1 MPIPNHGIILSF
13 EYIILAVRAYPISQ
27 HSQTEFPRVESEM
40 GFQPEEL
47 RPVLNEMLT
56 RATTGIPAD
65 ILGAVKEAHVHETKE
80 FAKKQLEAILNSANL
95 SFEKHLPLC
104 QDTGLVT
111 LFISGE
117 LMSHV
122 KEVETALNSAVEG
135 LTAAGGM
142 RANVVNP
149 LTRKNTGT
157 NTGLNQPEVLLDKTE
172 KKTAMKMILKGA
184 GSENFTN
191 LKMMVPTASRQ
202 DILKHIL
209 QTVID
214 AGGKT
219 CPPNTLGIG
228 IGGSAIQAMF
238 NSKVALLRKVGER
251 NPDPE
256 VAQFETSIVKA
267 TNELGIGTM
276 GLGGDTTVLDAHIET
291 AGTHTAALPIA
302 ISFGCWAN
310 RVSEA
315 ELKGGRF
322 EIVR

>member
-1 MPIPNHGIILSF
+1 M
-13 EYIILAVRAYPISQ
+13 
-27 HSQTEFPRVESEM
+27 
-40 GFQPEEL
+40 
-47 RPVLNEMLT
+47 RPVLDEMLVRVT
-56 RATTGIPAD
+56 RGIPSD
-65 ILGAVKEAHVHETKE
+65 ILSAVKEAHVRETKE
-80 FAKKQLEAILNSANL
+80 LAKKQLEAILNSANL
-95 SFEKHLPLC
+95 SYERHLPLC

-111 LFISGE
+111 LFVSGE
-117 LMSHV
+117 LMQHV
-122 KEVETALNSAVEG
+122 AEVEDALKSAVEN
-135 LTAAGGM
+135 LTANGGM

-157 NTGLNQPEVLLDKTE
+157 NTGLNQPEVLLDKSTKE
-172 KKTAMKMILKGA
+172 TAVKMILKGA
-184 GSENFTN
+184 GSENFTS

-202 DILKHIL
+202 DILKYIL

-219 CPPNTLGIG
+219 CPPNILGIG

-238 NSKVALLRKVGER
+238 NSKLALLRKVGAR

-256 VAQFETSIVKA
+256 VAQFETKA
-267 TNELGIGTM
+267 LAAANELGIGTM
-276 GLGGDTTVLDAHIET
+276 GLGGDTTVLDVHVET
-291 AGTHTAALPIA
+291 AGTHTACLPVA

-315 ELKGGRF
+315 KLRDGRF

>member
-1 MPIPNHGIILSF
+1 M
-13 EYIILAVRAYPISQ
+13 EYRAQ
-27 HSQTEFPRVESEM
+27 
-40 GFQPEEL
+40 EL
-47 RPVLNEMLT
+47 RPVLDEMLLRVT
-56 RATTGIPAD
+56 RGIPSD
-65 ILGAVKEAHVHETKE
+65 ILSAIKEAHVRETRE
-80 FAKKQLEAILNSANL
+80 LAKKQLEAILNSANL
-95 SFEKHLPLC
+95 SYERHLPLC

-111 LFISGE
+111 LFVSGE
-117 LMSHV
+117 LMQHLA
-122 KEVETALNSAVEG
+122 EVEDTLKSAVEG
-135 LTAAGGM
+135 LTANGGM

-157 NTGLNQPEVLLDKTE
+157 NTGLNQPEVLLDKNTKE
-172 KKTAMKMILKGA
+172 TTVKMILKGA
-184 GSENFTN
+184 GSENFTS

-202 DILKHIL
+202 DILKYVL

-219 CPPNTLGIG
+219 CPPNILGIG

-238 NSKVALLRKVGER
+238 NSKLALLRKVGAR

-256 VAQFETSIVKA
+256 AAQFEVSILA
-267 TNELGIGTM
+267 AANELGIGTM
-276 GLGGDTTVLDAHIET
+276 GLGGDTTVLDVHVET
-291 AGTHTAALPIA
+291 AGTHTACLPVA

-315 ELKGGRF
+315 KLRDGRF

>member
-1 MPIPNHGIILSF
+1 MRF
-13 EYIILAVRAYPISQ
+13 MVQ
-27 HSQTEFPRVESEM
+27 
-40 GFQPEEL
+40 EL
-47 RPVLNEMLT
+47 RPVLSNMLA
-56 RATTGIPAD
+56 RVTTGIPPD
-65 ILGAVKEAHVHETKE
+65 ILTAIKEAHAQETKE
-80 FAKKQLEAILNSANL
+80 PAKKQLEAILNSANL
-95 SFEKHLPLC
+95 SYERHLPLC

-117 LMSHV
+117 LIGHV
-122 KEVETALNSAVEG
+122 QDVEHALISAIEE
-135 LTAAGGM
+135 LTSKGGM
-142 RANVVNP
+142 RANVVDP

-157 NTGLNQPEVLLDKTE
+157 NTGLNQPEVLIDKTTS
-172 KKTAMKMILKGA
+172 KTSVKMILKGA

-191 LKMMVPTASRQ
+191 LKMMMPTASRQ

-209 QTVID
+209 QTIIE

-219 CPPNTLGIG
+219 CPPNILGIG

-238 NSKVALLRKVGER
+238 NSKRALLRKVGER

-256 VAQFETSIVKA
+256 IAQFETSIVRA
-267 TNELGIGTM
+267 ANELGIGTM
-276 GLGGDTTVLDAHIET
+276 GLGGDTTLLDAHIET
-291 AGTHTAALPIA
+291 AGTHTACLPIA

-315 ELKGGRF
+315 EFRGKTF